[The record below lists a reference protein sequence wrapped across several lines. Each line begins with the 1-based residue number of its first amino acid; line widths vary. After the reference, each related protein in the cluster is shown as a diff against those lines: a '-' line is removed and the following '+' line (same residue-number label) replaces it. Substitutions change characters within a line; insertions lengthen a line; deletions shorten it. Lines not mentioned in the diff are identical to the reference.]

1 LALNDVRDEPFVLPE
16 QYDVPGL
23 YAGVSAISA
32 DAGIAPCVAQSAIW
46 LVQTVLGL
54 VAAGVG
60 LAVVPSS
67 AQTLQRRGVTLRPL
81 RDARYRVELAA
92 VWLPDRRPAPLDRLL
107 AVLDHD
113 TG

>member
-1 LALNDVRDEPFVLPE
+1 MRRAS
-16 QYDVPGL
+16 G
-23 YAGVSAISA
+23 
-32 DAGIAPCVAQSAIW
+32 IW

-92 VWLPDRRPAPLDRLL
+92 VWLPTAGRHPWTGCSPCSTMPPADPASMMNQSVLYSSSILRRGLSQREAMVS
-107 AVLDHD
+107 VLP
-113 TG
+113 